1 MTLRMNSQSAFVYSP
16 LLLGRTPVLTG
27 RTTICFRE
35 PATRRSS
42 SEARLAMTQDGTNV
56 TRREWIQTALGASA
70 LSLLTLVSNAQ
81 PSLATT
87 SKTAKDIINW
97 DALFSPKS
105 TEEINRLKK
114 VEEVGLRRSRI
125 TELVSYV
132 KSHELLT
139 EDDILFVKRFIP
151 IWIQPIVGMMQE
163 AVATV
168 SDERLK
174 TLPQLMTGHLLELQ
188 VAVKLQ
194 DGKQIL
200 NELDEI
206 EETVDEFLGNALW
219 KK

>member
-1 MTLRMNSQSAFVYSP
+1 
-16 LLLGRTPVLTG
+16 
-27 RTTICFRE
+27 
-35 PATRRSS
+35 
-42 SEARLAMTQDGTNV
+42 MTQDGTNV